1 MKPNSS
7 QAVALAARNTGDFN
21 LWRAAVAMAAAA
33 KRGKYNS

>member
-21 LWRAAVAMAAAA
+21 LWRAAAA
-33 KRGKYNS
+33 KRGE